1 MREAGLKTS
10 SSTLKRVQTSNR
22 FKALPVDVPSLEE
35 ISDGTFASNLDHDS
49 TSNSGPESTFK
60 SASES
65 TSESTS
71 ESATESEHSADSRD
85 SSAVLEVRNLPGPTT
100 TYHWLLI
107 DSFFSG
113 QLT

>member
-1 MREAGLKTS
+1 MKTS